1 MLKHRQLEMC
11 PEMFQMS
18 VRSVVRLRFSVNYDE
33 KRNKRAN
40 DHTCVTNDILA
51 FQSLIYHILM
61 IRKIFWMSEH
71 VPDSELREKA

>member
-1 MLKHRQLEMC
+1 MC
-11 PEMFQMS
+11 PKMSGVS

-33 KRNKRAN
+33 NRNECAN
-40 DHTCVTNDILA
+40 DRKRVTNDILA